1 MRKKIVADGEKL
13 ELRFQGLAKCM
24 KALLELDQN
33 VRIPLFPIWP
43 NVYFRIGKRH
53 YILDAREYAPNMK
66 VYLEALHDIVNV
78 ESDAKRGG
86 A

>member
-1 MRKKIVADGEKL
+1 MGKNKNLGS
-13 ELRFQGLAKCM
+13 
-24 KALLELDQN
+24 KALQN
-33 VRIPLFPIWP
+33 VQRRCLSAGKNPNNMVSIFPD
-43 NVYFRIGKRH
+43 VYFRIGKRH
-53 YILDAREYAPNMK
+53 YILDAWEYAPNMK